1 MKFPG
6 CLLDCNQTLLLR
18 WTFQGLARNEL
29 EGVKFYP
36 AGCVAQ
42 GMPGA
47 TADEIHKV
55 SRQSLT
61 ITMRVHEGA
70 AKL

>member
-1 MKFPG
+1 MLTSCHHTQP
-6 CLLDCNQTLLLR
+6 CSQSYCCPR

-29 EGVKFYP
+29 EGVNFYP

-55 SRQSLT
+55 GRHAPLKTLT
-61 ITMRVHEGA
+61 
-70 AKL
+70 AKALP